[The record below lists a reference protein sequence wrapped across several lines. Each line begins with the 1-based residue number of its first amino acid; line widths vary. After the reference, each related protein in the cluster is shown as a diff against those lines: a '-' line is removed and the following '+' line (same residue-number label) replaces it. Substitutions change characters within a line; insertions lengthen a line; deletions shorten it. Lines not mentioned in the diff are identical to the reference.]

1 MARKEGKDR
10 GILQRRGR
18 EGWWVRLYANGRQR
32 WYRCDT
38 KSQAKA
44 LYGRLKADIRE
55 GKFFPEKFIPNKDI
69 TLRAWINRCLDG
81 SSNLNIENERRYGR
95 RWSLLL
101 GKRMLAHVSVDDLRR
116 IQVKMRAKMK
126 KGKKKSHRLWA
137 DATINRH
144 FAFLRHVLML
154 AVKDGKL
161 TQNPVSSL
169 KFFPEVKRTRFLTS
183 EELDRLRGVMSP
195 EDWKLVAFAIE
206 TGLRRGEQFQL
217 QWNQVD
223 LENGVLT
230 LPMPKGGRTR
240 HVPLSE
246 EAKGILRSFD
256 SFLRSAWVFPGLK
269 DVTQPM
275 DSRAF
280 LRRSYEPGLR
290 QAGITGSCWHSLRH
304 TAASRRIMAGVDLVS
319 VKEILGHRDIQTTL
333 RYAHL
338 APGHLRD
345 AVNRGSLSGTVT
357 KTVTREAAVEEKS
370 LQPVDSLVRPEGLE
384 PPTLGSEVR
393 CSIQLSYGRTWLF
406 ETLRRG
412 LVKNEA
418 ATQSHPDMTG
428 TMIEHAHTS
437 VSIVSTS

>member
-1 MARKEGKDR
+1 MARKGGQDR
-10 GILQRRGR
+10 GITQRKDRK
-18 EGWWVRLYANGRQR
+18 GWWVRLYANGRQQ
-32 WYRCDT
+32 WFKCDT

-55 GKFFPEKFIPNKDI
+55 GKFFPEKFAPRKEI
-69 TLRAWINRCLDG
+69 TLRAWINRCLEG
-81 SSNLNIENERRYGR
+81 SVNRNKPGEVRYGR

-101 GKRMLAHVSVDDLRR
+101 GNRVLTQILVDDLRR

-126 KGKKKSHRLWA
+126 KGTKQSQRLLA

-161 TQNPVSSL
+161 IQNPVSSL
-169 KFFPEVKRTRFLTS
+169 KFFPEVKRTRFLAS
-183 EELDRLRGVMSP
+183 EELHRLRGVMIP
-195 EDWKLVAFAIE
+195 EDWKLVAFSIE

-217 QWNQVD
+217 QWSQVD

-230 LPMPKGGRTR
+230 LPMPKGGKTR

-269 DVTQPM
+269 NVTQPM

-290 QAGITGSCWHSLRH
+290 QAGITGACWHSLRH

-357 KTVTREAAVEEKS
+357 KTVTTERREVKESIKAV
-370 LQPVDSLVRPEGLE
+370 D
-384 PPTLGSEVR
+384 
-393 CSIQLSYGRTWLF
+393 
-406 ETLRRG
+406 
-412 LVKNEA
+412 
-418 ATQSHPDMTG
+418 
-428 TMIEHAHTS
+428 
-437 VSIVSTS
+437 

>member
-1 MARKEGKDR
+1 MARKGGQDR
-10 GILQRRGR
+10 GITQRKGR
-18 EGWWVRLYANGRQR
+18 KGWWVRLYINGRER

-55 GKFFPEKFIPNKDI
+55 GTFFPEKFAPRKDI
-69 TLRAWINRCLDG
+69 TVRAWILRCLEG
-81 SSNLNIENERRYGR
+81 STNLNIENERRYGR

-101 GKRMLAHVSVDDLRR
+101 GKRMLADISREDMRQ
-116 IQVKMRAKMK
+116 IQAKMRAKLK
-126 KGKKKSHRLWA
+126 PRPTNAPKDFQPKRRWS

-154 AVKDGKL
+154 AVKDSKL
-161 TQNPVSSL
+161 TQNPVSGL
-169 KFFPEVKRTRFLTS
+169 KFFPEVKRTRFLA
-183 EELDRLRGVMSP
+183 EDELVRLRGVMQQG
-195 EDWKLVAFAIE
+195 DWELVAFAIE
-206 TGLRRGEQFQL
+206 TGLRRGEQFGL
-217 QWNQVD
+217 RWDQVD

-230 LPMPKGGRTR
+230 LPLPKGGKTR

-246 EAKGILRSFD
+246 EAKAILRSFG

-280 LRRSYEPGLR
+280 LRRSFEPGLR
-290 QAGITGSCWHSLRH
+290 KAGIVGVCWHSLRH
-304 TAASRRIMAGVDLVS
+304 TAASRRVMAGVDLVS

-357 KTVTREAAVEEKS
+357 KTVTSQEVEWKEEM
-370 LQPVDSLVRPEGLE
+370 QPVDYMVRPEGIE
-384 PPTLGSEVR
+384 PPTPGSEVR
-393 CSIQLSYGRTWLF
+393 CSIQLSYGRMCYFKHF
-406 ETLRRG
+406 EG
-412 LVKNEA
+412 DLVKDRSRA
-418 ATQSHPDMTG
+418 SSHQREERLNQLID
-428 TMIEHAHTS
+428 
-437 VSIVSTS
+437 

>member
-1 MARKEGKDR
+1 MARKGGTDR
-10 GILQRRGR
+10 GITQRKGR
-18 EGWWVRLYANGRQR
+18 EGWWVRLYVSGRER
-32 WYRCDT
+32 WYKCDT

-55 GKFFPEKFIPNKDI
+55 GTFFPEKFAPRKDI
-69 TLRAWINRCLDG
+69 TLRAWILRCLDG
-81 SSNLNIENERRYGR
+81 STNRNIENERRYGR

-101 GKRMLAHVSVDDLRR
+101 GNRLLTQITVDDLRR
-116 IQVKMRAKMK
+116 IQARMRAKLK
-126 KGKKKSHRLWA
+126 KNKRQAQRLWA

-183 EELDRLRGVMSP
+183 EELDRLRGVMIA
-195 EDWKLVAFAIE
+195 EAWKLVAFAIE

-269 DVTQPM
+269 DATQLM

-290 QAGITGSCWHSLRH
+290 QAGITGACWHSLRH
-304 TAASRRIMAGVDLVS
+304 TAASRRVMAGVDLVS

-357 KTVTREAAVEEKS
+357 KTVTTERREVKESTKV
-370 LQPVDSLVRPEGLE
+370 VDLVVRPEGLE

-393 CSIQLSYGRTWLF
+393 CSI
-406 ETLRRG
+406 
-412 LVKNEA
+412 
-418 ATQSHPDMTG
+418 H
-428 TMIEHAHTS
+428 
-437 VSIVSTS
+437 

>member
-1 MARKEGKDR
+1 MARKDGKDR
-10 GILQRRGR
+10 GILQRKSR
-18 EGWWVRLYANGRQR
+18 EGWWVRLYINGRER

-55 GKFFPEKFIPNKDI
+55 GTFFPEKFAPRKDI
-69 TLRAWINRCLDG
+69 TLRAWILRYLDG
-81 SSNLNIENERRYGR
+81 STNLNIENEQRYGR

-101 GKRMLAHVSVDDLRR
+101 GKRLLGDISREDLR
-116 IQVKMRAKMK
+116 QVQAHMRAKLRPPPTNAPK
-126 KGKKKSHRLWA
+126 AFQPKRRWS
-137 DATINRH
+137 DATINRN

-161 TQNPVSSL
+161 TQNPVSGL
-169 KFFPEVKRTRFLTS
+169 KFFPEVKRTRFLS
-183 EELDRLRGVMSP
+183 DEELTRLRGMMQP
-195 EDWKLVAFAIE
+195 RDWELVAFAIE
-206 TGLRRGEQFQL
+206 TGLRRGEQFGL
-217 QWNQVD
+217 RWDQVD
-223 LENGVLT
+223 LENSVLT
-230 LPMPKGGRTR
+230 LPLPKGGKTR

-246 EAKGILRSFD
+246 EAKAILRSFD

-280 LRRSYEPGLR
+280 LRRSFEPGLR
-290 QAGITGSCWHSLRH
+290 KAGIVGVCWHSLRH
-304 TAASRRIMAGVDLVS
+304 TAASRRVMAGVDLVS

-345 AVNRGSLSGTVT
+345 AVNRGSLSETVT
-357 KTVTREAAVEEKS
+357 KNVTSQEREREKEM
-370 LQPVDSLVRPEGLE
+370 QPIDSLVRPEGLE

-393 CSIQLSYGRTWLF
+393 CSIQLSYGRI
-406 ETLRRG
+406 G
-412 LVKNEA
+412 
-418 ATQSHPDMTG
+418 
-428 TMIEHAHTS
+428 
-437 VSIVSTS
+437 

>member
-1 MARKEGKDR
+1 MARKGGTDR
-10 GILQRRGR
+10 GITQRKGR
-18 EGWWVRLYANGRQR
+18 EGWWVRLYVSGRER
-32 WYRCDT
+32 WYKCDT

-55 GKFFPEKFIPNKDI
+55 GTFFPEKFAPRKDI
-69 TLRAWINRCLDG
+69 TLRAWILRCLDG
-81 SSNLNIENERRYGR
+81 STNRNIENERRYGR

-101 GKRMLAHVSVDDLRR
+101 GNRLLTQITVDDLRR
-116 IQVKMRAKMK
+116 IQARMRAKLK
-126 KGKKKSHRLWA
+126 KNKRQAQRLWA

-183 EELDRLRGVMSP
+183 EELDRLRGVMIA
-195 EDWKLVAFAIE
+195 EAWKLVAFAIE

-269 DVTQPM
+269 DATQLM

-290 QAGITGSCWHSLRH
+290 QAGITGACWHSLRH
-304 TAASRRIMAGVDLVS
+304 TAASRRVMAGVDLVS

-333 RYAHL
+333 RYDHL

-357 KTVTREAAVEEKS
+357 KTVTTERREVKESTKV
-370 LQPVDSLVRPEGLE
+370 VDLVVRPEGLE

-393 CSIQLSYGRTWLF
+393 CSIQLSYGRT
-406 ETLRRG
+406 
-412 LVKNEA
+412 
-418 ATQSHPDMTG
+418 
-428 TMIEHAHTS
+428 
-437 VSIVSTS
+437 

>member
-1 MARKEGKDR
+1 MARKGGQDR
-10 GILQRRGR
+10 GITQRKDRK
-18 EGWWVRLYANGRQR
+18 GWWVRLYANGRQQ
-32 WYRCDT
+32 WFKCDT

-55 GKFFPEKFIPNKDI
+55 GKFFPEKFAPRKEI
-69 TLRAWINRCLDG
+69 TLRAWIHRCLEG
-81 SSNLNIENERRYGR
+81 SVNRNKPGEVRYGR

-101 GKRMLAHVSVDDLRR
+101 GNRVLTQILVDDLRR

-126 KGKKKSHRLWA
+126 KGTKQSQRLLA

-161 TQNPVSSL
+161 IQNPVSSL
-169 KFFPEVKRTRFLTS
+169 KFFPEVKRTRFLAS
-183 EELDRLRGVMSP
+183 EELHRLRGVMIP
-195 EDWKLVAFAIE
+195 EDWKLVAFFIE

-217 QWNQVD
+217 QWSQVD

-230 LPMPKGGRTR
+230 LPMPKGGKTR

-269 DVTQPM
+269 NVTQPM

-290 QAGITGSCWHSLRH
+290 QAGITGACWHSLRH

-357 KTVTREAAVEEKS
+357 KTVTTERREVKESIKAV
-370 LQPVDSLVRPEGLE
+370 D
-384 PPTLGSEVR
+384 
-393 CSIQLSYGRTWLF
+393 
-406 ETLRRG
+406 
-412 LVKNEA
+412 
-418 ATQSHPDMTG
+418 
-428 TMIEHAHTS
+428 
-437 VSIVSTS
+437 